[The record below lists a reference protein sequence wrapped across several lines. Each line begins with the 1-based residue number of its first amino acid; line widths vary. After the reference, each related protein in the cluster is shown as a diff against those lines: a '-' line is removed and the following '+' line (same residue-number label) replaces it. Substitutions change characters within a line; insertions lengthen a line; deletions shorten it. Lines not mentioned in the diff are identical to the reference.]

1 MKRIKSNIKN
11 QKGFTLIE
19 ILVVVFIIGLLA
31 TIILPKIMGRQEE
44 AQRTKATADI
54 KNIQTALDLFKLDNG
69 FYPAT
74 EQGLEALVK
83 KPETGRIPEKWKEG
97 GYLNKAPKDP
107 WGKPYVYLSP
117 GSHGDYD
124 LISFGADG
132 EAGGEGKNADIE
144 SWNL

>member
-1 MKRIKSNIKN
+1 MNKRNNTKN

-44 AQRTKATADI
+44 AQRTKAMADI

-69 FYPAT
+69 FYPST

-97 GYLNKAPKDP
+97 GYLNKSPKDP

>member
-1 MKRIKSNIKN
+1 MNKRDNIKN

-44 AQRTKATADI
+44 AQRTKAMADI

-69 FYPAT
+69 FYPST

-83 KPETGRIPEKWKEG
+83 RPETGRIPERWKEG
-97 GYLNKAPKDP
+97 GYLNKTPKDP

-124 LISFGADG
+124 LISYGADG

>member
-1 MKRIKSNIKN
+1 MNKRNRTKN

-44 AQRTKATADI
+44 AQRTKAMADI

-69 FYPAT
+69 FYPST

-83 KPETGRIPEKWKEG
+83 RPETGRIPERWKEG
-97 GYLNKAPKDP
+97 GYLNKTPKDP

-124 LISFGADG
+124 LISYGADG